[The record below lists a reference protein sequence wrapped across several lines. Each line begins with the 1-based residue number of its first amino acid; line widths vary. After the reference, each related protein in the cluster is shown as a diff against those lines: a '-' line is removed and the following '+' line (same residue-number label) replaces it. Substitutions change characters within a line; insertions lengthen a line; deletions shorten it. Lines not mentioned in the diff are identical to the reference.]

1 MKKSIFLIPAVAL
14 MCACTPKDSY
24 TVTMSLPENLDGQSA
39 FIVADA
45 SGAKLDSAA
54 VTNSAATFKGKIT
67 SPALATVMVGG
78 YPYAQFVLE
87 PGDITV
93 TDEGIAVGTPSNDA
107 FAAFNDSVAAPV
119 GRLQKAS
126 SEEEAQRVFNDEII
140 PVSLKFIADN
150 PESPFA
156 PPVFMQVAMYMT
168 PEQVSKA
175 VESAP
180 KLKDNDDVK
189 FVAKMAESRAKTSA
203 GDKYTDI
210 QAEHDGQIHKL
221 SQHIKPGQYNLVDFW
236 ASWCRPCREEIKTI
250 KTLYDKYHSAGLN
263 VVGVAVNDDPA
274 ETRKAMERLDV
285 TWPVILNGGKDV
297 LDTYGIMG
305 IPCIMLIGPDG
316 VIVARDLFG
325 SQLISTVDKAM
336 ATAK

>member
-107 FAAFNDSVAAPV
+107 FAAFNDSVAVPV

-203 GDKYTDI
+203 GNKYTDI

-221 SQHIKPGQYNLVDFW
+221 SQH
-236 ASWCRPCREEIKTI
+236 I

-274 ETRKAMERLDV
+274 ETRKAMESLDV

>member
-93 TDEGIAVGTPSNDA
+93 TDEGHSRWHSVQRCLRSIQRLRGRACGTSA
-107 FAAFNDSVAAPV
+107 
-119 GRLQKAS
+119 KAS

-203 GDKYTDI
+203 GNKYTDI

-274 ETRKAMERLDV
+274 ETRKAMESLDV
-285 TWPVILNGGKDV
+285 TWPVILNGGKRR
-297 LDTYGIMG
+297 
-305 IPCIMLIGPDG
+305 
-316 VIVARDLFG
+316 ARHIRHHGHTLHHADR
-325 SQLISTVDKAM
+325 SRRRDRSPRSVRI
-336 ATAK
+336 TADQHCR

>member
-140 PVSLKFIADN
+140 PVSNEDAFAAGRLVGRKEGILVGISSGAALHAAIQLAKR
-150 PESPFA
+150 PE
-156 PPVFMQVAMYMT
+156 
-168 PEQVSKA
+168 
-175 VESAP
+175 
-180 KLKDNDDVK
+180 N
-189 FVAKMAESRAKTSA
+189 A
-203 GDKYTDI
+203 G
-210 QAEHDGQIHKL
+210 
-221 SQHIKPGQYNLVDFW
+221 
-236 ASWCRPCREEIKTI
+236 KTI
-250 KTLYDKYHSAGLN
+250 
-263 VVGVAVNDDPA
+263 VALFP
-274 ETRKAMERLDV
+274 
-285 TWPVILNGGKDV
+285 
-297 LDTYGIMG
+297 DTGDRYLST
-305 IPCIMLIGPDG
+305 P
-316 VIVARDLFG
+316 LFE
-325 SQLISTVDKAM
+325 D
-336 ATAK
+336 